1 MRVNPVLVKLE
12 YFSLFFRRAF
22 EDAELLDDIVFQ
34 SFFVLRA
41 LDSDVVLDNFDC
53 SSEIH
58 VRFRSL
64 PRVSHSAH
72 QIEDSR
78 RELIPP
84 STSERGSLLC
94 SKRSQDL
101 PD

>member
-1 MRVNPVLVKLE
+1 MNPVLVKLE

-53 SSEIH
+53 ACDIQ
-58 VRFRSL
+58 VRLGSL
-64 PRVSHSAH
+64 PRISYSAH

-78 RELIPP
+78 RGVD
-84 STSERGSLLC
+84 STVDIGARQLAL
-94 SKRSQDL
+94 
-101 PD
+101 